1 MFGGLPDDAVFA
13 DDAGGLWWL
22 GRGGRL
28 GGRRA
33 LTLRTG
39 THYMFRPTHLR
50 NYNMNFG
57 HLFID
62 DILSAYI
69 AMQVAPFS

>member
-1 MFGGLPDDAVFA
+1 MRIAIINESMVA
-13 DDAGGLWWL
+13 II
-22 GRGGRL
+22 
-28 GGRRA
+28 
-33 LTLRTG
+33 THRTG

-57 HLFID
+57 HLFVD

-69 AMQVAPFS
+69 AMQVTPLV

>member
-1 MFGGLPDDAVFA
+1 MVGE
-13 DDAGGLWWL
+13 
-22 GRGGRL
+22 GRGGEEGVRIVIINESMV
-28 GGRRA
+28 A
-33 LTLRTG
+33 IITHRTG

-57 HLFID
+57 HLFVD

-69 AMQVAPFS
+69 AMQVTPLI